1 MSYSILHSVF
11 NSCWF
16 INNVAVSA
24 YMPVIKQLYNGVFDK
39 NDYSEER
46 AQNRAYTILNDITLI
61 SASQE
66 SRTPIDKVSNPNSFA
81 VIPVNGAITLMDQR
95 CGPEG
100 TKTKAQY
107 LADAG
112 INPNIDGVILSID
125 SPGGE
130 AHAMFD
136 FTNAILEFK
145 NKYNK
150 PIVAHVGTMAASA
163 AFGIAAVC
171 DKIICS
177 DTHALVGSI
186 GTYITIIDQVKSLE
200 ASGIFIKEIYAADS
214 TNKNIEFK
222 AALAG
227 DDQPMLN
234 MLKSFNDRFISIVKT
249 GRPDVTVSEKLDPY
263 SGITFFA
270 EDAMKINLIDGIG
283 NLQTAIDTCSQL
295 KFNYSQTI
303 QIMKIPFQKAWAN
316 IASLFSSKVDGD
328 EITEAEITEM
338 NTELGNRQNTIDQ
351 LTTTVSEKQAEID
364 TLTKNLSVAQA
375 GNDTLQAALTE
386 TETQRDA
393 FQKELTLRPGTA
405 ATSPN
410 ADVELIETKAA
421 IVLDEIN
428 EEAKK
433 YR

>member
-1 MSYSILHSVF
+1 
-11 NSCWF
+11 
-16 INNVAVSA
+16 
-24 YMPVIKQLYNGVFDK
+24 
-39 NDYSEER
+39 
-46 AQNRAYTILNDITLI
+46 
-61 SASQE
+61 
-66 SRTPIDKVSNPNSFA
+66 
-81 VIPVNGAITLMDQR
+81 
-95 CGPEG
+95 
-100 TKTKAQY
+100 
-107 LADAG
+107 
-112 INPNIDGVILSID
+112 
-125 SPGGE
+125 
-130 AHAMFD
+130 
-136 FTNAILEFK
+136 
-145 NKYNK
+145 
-150 PIVAHVGTMAASA
+150 
-163 AFGIAAVC
+163 
-171 DKIICS
+171 
-177 DTHALVGSI
+177 LVGSI

-283 NLQTAIDTCSQL
+283 NLQLAIDTCSQL
-295 KFNYSQTI
+295 KSNYSQTI

>member
-1 MSYSILHSVF
+1 MSYSILQSVF

-24 YMPVIKQLYNGVFDK
+24 YMPVIKQLYNGDFDLH
-39 NDYSEER
+39 DYSEER
-46 AQNRAYTILNDITLI
+46 AHNRAYAVLNDLSIV
-61 SASQE
+61 SVSQLE
-66 SRTPIDKVSNPNSFA
+66 RTPIDKASNPNSFA

-112 INPNIDGVILSID
+112 RNPNIDGVILSID

-177 DTHALVGSI
+177 DTHTLVGSI

-214 TNKNIEFK
+214 GNKNIEFK
-222 AALAG
+222 SALAG

-234 MLKSFNDRFISIVKT
+234 MLKSFNDRFISIVKF
-249 GRPDVTVSEKLDPY
+249 GRPDVVVSEKTNAF

-270 EDAMKINLIDGIG
+270 EDAIKINLIDGIG
-283 NLQTAIDTCSQL
+283 NLQTAIDTCTQL
-295 KFNYSQTI
+295 KSNYSQTM

-328 EITEAEITEM
+328 DITEAEITEM
-338 NTELGNRQNTIDQ
+338 NAELGNRQTTIDQ
-351 LTTTVSEKQAEID
+351 LSSKVSDKQSEIN
-364 TLTKNLSVAQA
+364 TLTQKLSDAQA
-375 GNDTLQAALTE
+375 GNDILQAALTE
-386 TETQRDA
+386 TETQRDS
-393 FQKELTLRPGTA
+393 FQKELLLRPGTA
-405 ATSPN
+405 ATTPN
-410 ADVELIETKAA
+410 AEVELIETAPVVK
-421 IVLDEIN
+421 LDEIN

>member
-1 MSYSILHSVF
+1 
-11 NSCWF
+11 
-16 INNVAVSA
+16 
-24 YMPVIKQLYNGVFDK
+24 QLYNGDFDLH
-39 NDYSEER
+39 DYSEER
-46 AQNRAYTILNDITLI
+46 AHNRAYAVLNDLSIV
-61 SASQE
+61 SVSQLE
-66 SRTPIDKVSNPNSFA
+66 RTPIDKASNPNSFA

-112 INPNIDGVILSID
+112 RNPNIDGVILSID

-177 DTHALVGSI
+177 DTHTLVGSI

-214 TNKNIEFK
+214 GNKNIEFK
-222 AALAG
+222 SALAG

-234 MLKSFNDRFISIVKT
+234 MLKSFNDRFISIVKS
-249 GRPDVTVSEKLDPY
+249 GRSDVVVSEKTNAF

-270 EDAMKINLIDGIG
+270 EDAIKINLIDGIG
-283 NLQTAIDTCSQL
+283 NLQTAIDTCTQL
-295 KFNYSQTI
+295 KSNYSQTM

-338 NTELGNRQNTIDQ
+338 NTELGIRQTTIDQ
-351 LTTTVSEKQAEID
+351 LSSKVSDKQSEINA
-364 TLTKNLSVAQA
+364 LTQKLSDAQA
-375 GNDTLQAALTE
+375 GNDILQAALTE
-386 TETQRDA
+386 TETQRDS
-393 FQKELTLRPGTA
+393 FQKELLLRPGTA
-405 ATSPN
+405 ATTPN
-410 ADVELIETKAA
+410 AEVELIETTPVVK
-421 IVLDEIN
+421 LDEIN